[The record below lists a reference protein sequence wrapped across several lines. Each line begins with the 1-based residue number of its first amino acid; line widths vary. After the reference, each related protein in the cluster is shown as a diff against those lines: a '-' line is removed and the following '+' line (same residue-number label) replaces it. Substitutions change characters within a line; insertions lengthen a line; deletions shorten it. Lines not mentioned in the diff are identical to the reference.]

1 MYMYNFILVNQ
12 PHMCSQSSLCLLF
25 PVTVFF
31 SEANIVANLDGV
43 DGSSLTVVR
52 MEDAPLSGL
61 FELSKKLFEIV
72 KFPEGTPFV
81 SGSASY
87 LSCMGTDIYAGY
99 RLLVV

>member
-1 MYMYNFILVNQ
+1 
-12 PHMCSQSSLCLLF
+12 
-25 PVTVFF
+25 
-31 SEANIVANLDGV
+31 
-43 DGSSLTVVR
+43 

-72 KFPEGTPFV
+72 NFPDGSTFM

-87 LSCMGTDIYAGY
+87 LSRMGTDIYAGY